1 MMFSGFPKETFAFLE
16 GVSKNNEKAW
26 FEAHRDLYEA
36 GYVAP
41 ARAFVETVG
50 PMLRSISPE
59 VQFDPKINGSI
70 GRVNRDIRFSK
81 DKRPY
86 KDHLDLWFWHG
97 EKKGWNNPGFYLRLM
112 HHSVYLGIGMHSFE
126 GELLEGYRQSV
137 IHPRS
142 GKALLAAV
150 AKVEKAGDYKVEG
163 RTRKLAP
170 RGYEVDADRADFLL
184 YEGLYATVNLPAKIA
199 AQKDFAETS
208 MTHFRATWPVG
219 KWIMDEVVGS

>member
-1 MMFSGFPKETFAFLE
+1 MTFTGFPKETFAFLE
-16 GVSKNNEKAW
+16 GITKNNEKAW
-26 FEAHRDLYEA
+26 FEANRDLYEA

-50 PMLRSISPE
+50 PMLRSISPG
-59 VQFDPKINGSI
+59 VQFEPKINGSI

-97 EKKGWNNPGFYLRLM
+97 DKKGWNNPGFYLRLM
-112 HHSVYLGIGMHSFE
+112 YHSVYIGVGMHSFE
-126 GELLEGYRQSV
+126 GDLLEAFRQSV

-150 AKVEKAGDYKVEG
+150 AKVEGAGDYKVEG
-163 RTRKLAP
+163 RTRKIPP
-170 RGYEVDADRADFLL
+170 RGYEADPDRAAYLL
-184 YEGLYATVNLPAKIA
+184 NEGLYATANLPGKAAAK
-199 AQKDFAETS
+199 KDFADTCMS
-208 MTHFRATWPVG
+208 HFRATWPVG
-219 KWIMDEVVGS
+219 KWIMDEVVGG